1 MPTVPPTS
9 RPEPVAGAA
18 ETALRRLLA
27 ERVAIIDGAM
37 GTTIR
42 AYNITEEQARG
53 DRFKDAPKDLK
64 NNGDIYSL
72 TRPSEIGDIHRRFLE
87 AGADII
93 ETNTFSATSIGQS
106 EFFIEDPRE
115 KGGRKD
121 PAFYQSVLEN
131 KFLETLAWDI
141 NFQSAQQCRTW
152 ADRIAN
158 NSGKRR
164 YVAGAV
170 GPLTVSLSNSP
181 DADDAGFR
189 VVTFDQV
196 KADYRRQVRA
206 LIAGGV
212 DLLLVETIF
221 DSLNAKAAL
230 VAIEEI
236 FAEDQIRLPLMIS
249 AAVGR
254 GGETMISAQTV
265 GAFWNAVRTHKPL
278 AVGLNCS
285 IGPDLM
291 RPFLEELGE
300 KSDTFVSCYPNAG
313 LPNPLTETGF
323 DLKPADMARFMGE
336 FASSGL
342 LNIAGG
348 CCGNTPDHIAAIAQA
363 LAPKPAR
370 KVTIVRPET
379 APVGVSGLG
388 SRFSGS
394 VSSDPD
400 ARPQTQDPARAD
412 FPISLPL
419 QLSGSLPFTQQA
431 NSYLMVGER
440 TNVAGSPKFAKL
452 VKAGNYEEAVSVAR
466 QQVDNGANII
476 DICMDDGLID
486 GVAAMT
492 RFLQL
497 IGSEPEIAKV
507 PIMVDSSKW
516 EVIEAGLKCLQGK
529 GIVNSISLKEGEAKF
544 LEQARTILRYGAA
557 VVVMAFDENGQAAS
571 YAEKIRICE
580 RAYRLLVDTVG
591 FPPEDIIFD
600 PNILTVGTGIE
611 EHNNYAVD
619 FIEATR
625 WIKANLPHAKVS
637 GGVSNVSFSFRG
649 NNPVREAM
657 HSAFL
662 YHAIKA
668 GMDMG
673 IVNPSMLEV
682 YEEVDKEL
690 LVLVEDVLLNRR
702 ADSTERL
709 VDYGEKLK
717 VRAAGIS
724 ESPDPKSQ
732 TQDAW
737 RAGTVEERLSHALVK
752 GIDSFIDQDTE
763 TARLKYGKPLTI
775 IEGPL
780 MDGMRVVGDLF
791 GAGKMFLPQVVKS
804 ARVMKKAVAYL
815 QPFMEAEKAA
825 LVAAGGIA
833 KAQGRIVMAT
843 VKGDVHDIG
852 KNIVGVVLACNNY
865 EVIDLGVMVSCEKI
879 LAAAKE
885 KGADIIG
892 LSGLITPSLDEMVHN
907 AKEMERQG
915 YKIPLLI
922 GGATTSAAHNA
933 VKIAPHYSEPVIHV
947 LDASRVIGVVSKLL
961 SSDNKPAYIAEV
973 KATQERQRIEF
984 ADRRGAR
991 KLLSIAEARNRGM
1004 KFDWSTVD
1012 IPKPEFL
1019 GTKVFSTGGSAPVR
1033 HSLGDGRSL
1042 RAASDPSL
1050 NSQLSA
1056 LSLAE
1061 IADFIDWSPFFSTWE
1076 LHGRFP
1082 DILTDA
1088 VVGEEATKLYAEA
1101 QAMLRRIIDEKRYT
1115 AKAVIGFW
1123 PANAVGDSVEVYDP
1137 ASFEKVP
1144 ALSSPNVLKTFHF
1157 LRQQHEKPAGQF
1169 SHCLADFIAPKDSG
1183 RIDYLG
1189 GFAVTAGHGVEEF
1202 AAEFRAK
1209 HDDFNAILAQ
1219 ALGDR
1224 LAEALAELMHK
1235 KAREASGYGQT
1246 ENLAMKD
1253 IIREKYRG
1261 IRPAP
1266 GYPACPDHTE
1276 KPPLF
1281 ELLNATALT
1290 GITLT
1295 ESNAMFPASSVS
1307 GHYFN
1312 HPDSKYFAVGKL
1324 GKDQID
1330 DYSLRKEQ
1338 WVEASEKWLAPYLDY
1353 EPTP

>member
-1 MPTVPPTS
+1 MQAYKISFMSTLPPTS
-9 RPEPVAGAA
+9 A
-18 ETALRRLLA
+18 EIALRRLLA

-42 AYNITEEQARG
+42 AYNITEAQARG
-53 DRFKDAPKDLK
+53 ERFKDAPKDLK

-72 TRPSEIGDIHRRFLE
+72 TRPTEIGDIHRRFLE

-121 PAFYQSVLEN
+121 PAFYQTVIEN
-131 KFLETLAWDI
+131 KFLQELAHDI
-141 NFQSAQQCRTW
+141 NFQSAQQCRAW

-158 NSGKRR
+158 SSGRRR
-164 YVAGAV
+164 YVAGAI

-196 KADYRRQVRA
+196 KADYRRQVRS

-236 FAEDQIRLPLMIS
+236 FAEDKVRLPLMIS

-265 GAFWNAVRTHKPL
+265 GAFWNAIRTHQPL

-291 RPFLEELGE
+291 RPFLEELGQ
-300 KSDTFVSCYPNAG
+300 KSDAFISAYPNAG

-323 DLKPADMARFMGE
+323 DLKPDDMARFMGE
-336 FASSGL
+336 FADSGL

-348 CCGNTPDHIAAIAQA
+348 CCGNTPEHIAAIAES
-363 LAPKPAR
+363 LRPKPAR
-370 KVTIVRPET
+370 QVSVLKPEL
-379 APVGVSGLG
+379 A
-388 SRFSGS
+388 
-394 VSSDPD
+394 
-400 ARPQTQDPARAD
+400 
-412 FPISLPL
+412 
-419 QLSGSLPFTQQA
+419 LSGSLPFTPVPG
-431 NSYLMVGER
+431 SFLMIGER

-466 QQVDNGANII
+466 QQVDNGANVI
-476 DICMDDGLID
+476 DVCMDDGLID

-492 RFLQL
+492 RFLHL
-497 IGSEPEIAKV
+497 IASEPEIAKV
-507 PIMVDSSKW
+507 PVMVDSSKW

-571 YAEKIRICE
+571 YTEKIRICE
-580 RAYRLLVDTVG
+580 RAYRLLVDTAG

-657 HSAFL
+657 HAAFL

-668 GMDMG
+668 GLDMG

-702 ADSTERL
+702 PDTTERL
-709 VDYGEKLK
+709 VEHGEKLK
-717 VRAAGIS
+717 ASGAAKDQKADIA
-724 ESPDPKSQ
+724 ELE
-732 TQDAW
+732 AW
-737 RAGTVEERLSHALVK
+737 RKGTVEERLSHALVK
-752 GIDSFIDQDTE
+752 GIDAWIDGDTE
-763 TARLKYGKPLTI
+763 EARQKYGKPLTI

-791 GAGKMFLPQVVKS
+791 GSGKMFLPQVVKS

-825 LVAAGGIA
+825 LVAAGGTA

-865 EVIDLGVMVSCEKI
+865 EVVDLGVMVSCEKI
-879 LAAAKE
+879 LAAARE

-915 YKIPLLI
+915 CKIPLLV

-947 LDASRVIGVVSKLL
+947 LDASRVIGVVTKLL
-961 SSDNKPAYIAEV
+961 NPDSKPAYLAEV
-973 KATQERQRIEF
+973 KALQERQRAEF
-984 ADRRGAR
+984 ADHRSAR
-991 KLLSIAEARNRGM
+991 KLLTLAEARARAQPT
-1004 KFDWSTVD
+1004 DWKTVD

-1019 GTKVFSTGGSAPVR
+1019 GTRVYSSEGRASPPDEPHVRTQPVPGSSGGF
-1033 HSLGDGRSL
+1033 
-1042 RAASDPSL
+1042 
-1050 NSQLSA
+1050 A
-1056 LSLAE
+1056 LPLTLDE
-1061 IADFIDWSPFFSTWE
+1061 IADFIDWGPFFSTWE

-1082 DILTDA
+1082 DILKDP
-1088 VVGEEATKLYAEA
+1088 VVGEEATKLYTEA
-1101 QAMLRRIIDEKRYT
+1101 QAMLRRIIAEKRYT

-1123 PANAVGDSVEVYDP
+1123 PANSVGDSVEVYDP
-1137 ASFEKVP
+1137 VTLSEANGSSSASRKI
-1144 ALSSPNVLKTFHF
+1144 LKTFHF
-1157 LRQQHEKPAGQF
+1157 LRQQNEKPAGQF
-1169 SHCLADFIAPKDSG
+1169 NHCLADFIAPKSSG

-1235 KAREASGYGQT
+1235 KAREYSGYGKT
-1246 ENLAMKD
+1246 ENLEMKD

-1266 GYPACPDHTE
+1266 GYPACPDHQA

-1281 ELLNATALT
+1281 ELLGAQTLT

-1295 ESNAMFPASSVS
+1295 ESNAMHPASSVS
-1307 GHYFN
+1307 GWYFN
-1312 HPDSKYFAVGKL
+1312 HPESKYFATGKL
-1324 GKDQID
+1324 MKDQVE
-1330 DYSLRKEQ
+1330 DY
-1338 WVEASEKWLAPYLDY
+1338 ASRMEMPVAQAEKWLAPYLDY
-1353 EPTP
+1353 

>member
-1 MPTVPPTS
+1 MSKSVLPMTES
-9 RPEPVAGAA
+9 EI
-18 ETALRRLLA
+18 ALRRTLA
-27 ERVAIIDGAM
+27 ERMVIIDGAM

-42 AYNITEEQARG
+42 TYNITEEQVRG
-53 DRFKDAPKDLK
+53 ERFKHAPKDLK

-72 TRPSEIGDIHRRFLE
+72 TCPDQISDIHRRFLD
-87 AGADII
+87 AGSDII

-115 KGGRKD
+115 KGGRKT
-121 PAFYQSVLEN
+121 PAFYQEVIEN
-131 KFLETLAWDI
+131 KFLQELAHDI
-141 NFQSAQQCRTW
+141 NFHSARQCRIC
-152 ADRIAN
+152 ADRAAEKT
-158 NSGKRR
+158 GRRR
-164 YVAGAV
+164 YVAGAI

-189 VVTFDQV
+189 VVTFDQC
-196 KADYRRQVRA
+196 KADYRRQVRS

-221 DSLNAKAAL
+221 DALNAKAAL
-230 VAIEEI
+230 VAVEEV
-236 FAEDQIRLPLMIS
+236 FAEDKIKLPLMIS

-254 GGETMISAQTV
+254 GGETMISAQTI
-265 GAFWNAVRTHKPL
+265 GAFWNAVRNHNPL
-278 AVGLNCS
+278 SVGLNCS

-291 RPFLEELGE
+291 RPFLAELSG
-300 KSDTFVSCYPNAG
+300 KADTFVSAYPNAG
-313 LPNPLTETGF
+313 LPNPLTPTGF
-323 DLKPADMARFMGE
+323 DLEPKDMARFMAE
-336 FASSGL
+336 FADSHL
-342 LNIAGG
+342 CNIAGG
-348 CCGNTPDHIAAIAQA
+348 CCGNTPEHIAAIAQA

-370 KVTIVRPET
+370 KVTILKPEM
-379 APVGVSGLG
+379 A
-388 SRFSGS
+388 
-394 VSSDPD
+394 
-400 ARPQTQDPARAD
+400 
-412 FPISLPL
+412 
-419 QLSGSLPFTQQA
+419 LSGSLPFTPVA
-431 NSYLMVGER
+431 GSYLMVGER

-452 VKAGNYEEAVSVAR
+452 VKVGKYEEAISVAR
-466 QQVDNGANII
+466 QQVDNGANVI
-476 DICMDDGLID
+476 DVCMDDGLID

-657 HSAFL
+657 HAAFL

-690 LVLVEDVLLNRR
+690 LELVEDVILNRR

-709 VDYGEKLK
+709 VDFGEKLK
-717 VRAAGIS
+717 ARAAAGGESQIS
-724 ESPDPKSQ
+724 DLKSQ
-732 TQDAW
+732 VSNLEAW
-737 RAGTVEERLSHALVK
+737 RSGTVEARLSHALVK
-752 GIDSFIDQDTE
+752 GIDQFIDADTE
-763 TARLKYGKPLTI
+763 EARQKYGKPLTI

-815 QPFMEAEKAA
+815 QPFMEKEKAE
-825 LVAAGGIA
+825 LVAAGGVA
-833 KAQGRIVMAT
+833 KAQGRIIMAT

-915 YKIPLLI
+915 FKIPLLI

-933 VKIAPHYSEPVIHV
+933 VKIAPYYSEPVIHV
-947 LDASRVIGVVSKLL
+947 LDASRVIGVVSQLL
-961 SSDNKPAYIAEV
+961 NPDNKPKFVAETRA
-973 KATQERQRIEF
+973 KQEKQRVEF
-984 ADRRGAR
+984 ADRKGAR
-991 KLLSIAEARNRGM
+991 KMLSLAEARNRRQPT
-1004 KFDWSTVD
+1004 DWATVD

-1019 GTKVFSTGGSAPVR
+1019 GTRAFTTDEAVIRAQRTTVR
-1033 HSLGDGRSL
+1033 GQGNQD
-1042 RAASDPSL
+1042 L
-1050 NSQLSA
+1050 NAQLSA

-1061 IADFIDWSPFFSTWE
+1061 IAEYIDWGPFFSSWE

-1082 DILTDA
+1082 DILKDE
-1088 VVGEEATKLYAEA
+1088 VVGVEATKLYADA
-1101 QAMLRRIIDEKRYT
+1101 QGMLKKIIEEKRYT
-1115 AKAVIGFW
+1115 ARAVVGFW
-1123 PANAVGDSVEVYDP
+1123 PANSVGDSVELYTDE
-1137 ASFEKVP
+1137 SRTKV
-1144 ALSSPNVLKTFHF
+1144 LQTFHF
-1157 LRQQHEKPAGQF
+1157 LRQQNEKPAGQF
-1169 SHCLADFIAPKDSG
+1169 NHCLADYIAPKDSG
-1183 RIDYLG
+1183 RADYLG
-1189 GFAVTAGHGVEEF
+1189 GFAVTTGQGVEEF
-1202 AAEFRAK
+1202 AKSFEAN
-1209 HDDFNAILAQ
+1209 HDDYSSIMAK

-1235 KAREASGYGQT
+1235 KERDYSGFGT
-1246 ENLAMKD
+1246 IENLEMKD

-1281 ELLNATALT
+1281 DLLHATEFT

-1295 ESNAMFPASSVS
+1295 ESNAMYPPSSVS

-1324 GKDQID
+1324 AKDQIED
-1330 DYSLRKEQ
+1330 CAARKSIS
-1338 WVEASEKWLAPYLDY
+1338 VADAEKWLGPYLDY
-1353 EPTP
+1353 

>member
-1 MPTVPPTS
+1 
-9 RPEPVAGAA
+9 
-18 ETALRRLLA
+18 
-27 ERVAIIDGAM
+27 
-37 GTTIR
+37 
-42 AYNITEEQARG
+42 
-53 DRFKDAPKDLK
+53 
-64 NNGDIYSL
+64 
-72 TRPSEIGDIHRRFLE
+72 
-87 AGADII
+87 
-93 ETNTFSATSIGQS
+93 
-106 EFFIEDPRE
+106 
-115 KGGRKD
+115 
-121 PAFYQSVLEN
+121 
-131 KFLETLAWDI
+131 
-141 NFQSAQQCRTW
+141 
-152 ADRIAN
+152 
-158 NSGKRR
+158 
-164 YVAGAV
+164 
-170 GPLTVSLSNSP
+170 
-181 DADDAGFR
+181 
-189 VVTFDQV
+189 
-196 KADYRRQVRA
+196 
-206 LIAGGV
+206 
-212 DLLLVETIF
+212 
-221 DSLNAKAAL
+221 
-230 VAIEEI
+230 
-236 FAEDQIRLPLMIS
+236 
-249 AAVGR
+249 
-254 GGETMISAQTV
+254 
-265 GAFWNAVRTHKPL
+265 
-278 AVGLNCS
+278 
-285 IGPDLM
+285 M
-291 RPFLEELGE
+291 RPFLAELSD
-300 KSDTFVSCYPNAG
+300 KADTFVSAYPNAG
-313 LPNPLTETGF
+313 LPNPLTPTGF
-323 DLKPADMARFMGE
+323 DLEPKDMARFMGE
-336 FASSGL
+336 FADSHL
-342 LNIAGG
+342 CNIAGG
-348 CCGNTPDHIAAIAQA
+348 CCGNTPEHIAAIAQE

-370 KVTIVRPET
+370 KVTAVKPDLSLREAAGDEAIQLDGSPRPASRARDDKEKRAVPMQSIV
-379 APVGVSGLG
+379 
-388 SRFSGS
+388 
-394 VSSDPD
+394 
-400 ARPQTQDPARAD
+400 
-412 FPISLPL
+412 PL
-419 QLSGSLPFTQQA
+419 ELSGSLPFKQQPGT
-431 NSYLMVGER
+431 YLMVGER

-466 QQVDNGANII
+466 QQVDNGANVI
-476 DICMDDGLID
+476 DVCMDDGLID

-497 IGSEPEIAKV
+497 IGSEPEITKV

-571 YAEKIRICE
+571 YSEKIRICE

-657 HSAFL
+657 HAAFL
-662 YHAIKA
+662 YHAIQA

-690 LVLVEDVLLNRR
+690 LVLVEDVILNRR
-702 ADSTERL
+702 ADATERL

-717 VRAAGIS
+717 AAHS
-724 ESPDPKSQ
+724 
-732 TQDAW
+732 
-737 RAGTVEERLSHALVK
+737 GTKAADIKVEETWRKDTIEARLSHALVK
-752 GIDSFIDQDTE
+752 GIDQFIDQDTE
-763 TARLKYGKPLTI
+763 EARKKYGKPLLI

-815 QPFMEAEKAA
+815 QPFMEQEKAE

-833 KAQGRIVMAT
+833 KAQGRIIMAT

-885 KGADIIG
+885 RGADIIG

-915 YKIPLLI
+915 YQIPLLI

-947 LDASRVIGVVSKLL
+947 LDASRVIGVVSQLL
-961 SSDNKPAYIAEV
+961 NPDNKPAFVAETRA
-973 KATQERQRIEF
+973 KQEKQRVEF
-984 ADRRGAR
+984 ADRKGAR
-991 KLLSIAEARNRGM
+991 KMLSLAEARKRPQPT
-1004 KFDWSTVD
+1004 DWATVD
-1012 IPKPEFL
+1012 LPKPEFL
-1019 GTKVFSTGGSAPVR
+1019 GTRAFTTDEAAIRAQRTTVR
-1033 HSLGDGRSL
+1033 GQGNQN
-1042 RAASDPSL
+1042 L
-1050 NSQLSA
+1050 NAQVSA

-1061 IADFIDWSPFFSTWE
+1061 IADYIDWGPFFSSWE

-1082 DILTDA
+1082 DILKDE
-1088 VVGEEATKLYAEA
+1088 VVGAEATKLYADA
-1101 QAMLRRIIDEKRYT
+1101 QALLKRIIAEKRYT
-1115 AKAVIGFW
+1115 ARAVMGFW
-1123 PANAVGDSVEVYDP
+1123 PANSVGDSVELYTDE
-1137 ASFEKVP
+1137 SRTT
-1144 ALSSPNVLKTFHF
+1144 VLQTFHF
-1157 LRQQHEKPAGQF
+1157 LRQQNEKAAGQF
-1169 SHCLADFIAPKDSG
+1169 NHCLADFIAPKSSG
-1183 RIDYLG
+1183 RADYLG
-1189 GFAVTAGHGVEEF
+1189 GFAVTTGHGVEEF
-1202 AAEFRAK
+1202 AKSFEAK
-1209 HDDFNAILAQ
+1209 HDDYGAIMAK

-1235 KAREASGYGQT
+1235 NEREFCGFGKT
-1246 ENLAMKD
+1246 ENLEMKD

-1261 IRPAP
+1261 VRPAP

-1281 ELLNATALT
+1281 DLLRATELT

-1295 ESNAMFPASSVS
+1295 ESNAMNPPSSVS

-1312 HPDSKYFAVGKL
+1312 HPESKYFAVGKL
-1324 GKDQID
+1324 SKDQIE
-1330 DYSLRKEQ
+1330 DYSARKNLP
-1338 WVEASEKWLAPYLDY
+1338 VVDCEKWLGPYLDY
-1353 EPTP
+1353 

>member
-1 MPTVPPTS
+1 MSKSVLPMTES
-9 RPEPVAGAA
+9 EI
-18 ETALRRLLA
+18 ALRRTLA
-27 ERVAIIDGAM
+27 ERMVIIDGAM

-42 AYNITEEQARG
+42 TYNITEEQVRG
-53 DRFKDAPKDLK
+53 ERFKHAPKDLK

-72 TRPSEIGDIHRRFLE
+72 TCPDQISDIHRRFLD
-87 AGADII
+87 AGSDII

-115 KGGRKD
+115 KGGRKT
-121 PAFYQSVLEN
+121 PAFYQEVIEN
-131 KFLETLAWDI
+131 KFLQELAHDI
-141 NFQSAQQCRTW
+141 NFHSARQCRIC
-152 ADRIAN
+152 ADRAAEKT
-158 NSGKRR
+158 GRRR
-164 YVAGAV
+164 YVAGAI

-189 VVTFDQV
+189 VVTFDQC
-196 KADYRRQVRA
+196 KADYRRQVRS

-221 DSLNAKAAL
+221 DALNAKAAL
-230 VAIEEI
+230 VAVEEV
-236 FAEDQIRLPLMIS
+236 FAEDKIKLPLMIS

-254 GGETMISAQTV
+254 GGETMISAQTI
-265 GAFWNAVRTHKPL
+265 GAFWNAVRNHNPL
-278 AVGLNCS
+278 SVGLNCS

-291 RPFLEELGE
+291 RPFLAELSG
-300 KSDTFVSCYPNAG
+300 KADTFVSAYPNAG
-313 LPNPLTETGF
+313 LPNPLTPTGF
-323 DLKPADMARFMGE
+323 DLEPKDMARFMAE
-336 FASSGL
+336 FADSHL
-342 LNIAGG
+342 CNIAGG
-348 CCGNTPDHIAAIAQA
+348 CCGNTPEHIAAIAQA

-370 KVTIVRPET
+370 KVTILKPEM
-379 APVGVSGLG
+379 A
-388 SRFSGS
+388 
-394 VSSDPD
+394 
-400 ARPQTQDPARAD
+400 
-412 FPISLPL
+412 
-419 QLSGSLPFTQQA
+419 LSGSLPFTPVA
-431 NSYLMVGER
+431 GSYLMVGER

-452 VKAGNYEEAVSVAR
+452 VKVGKYEEAISVAR
-466 QQVDNGANII
+466 QQVDNGANVI
-476 DICMDDGLID
+476 DVCMDDGLID

-619 FIEATR
+619 FIEAAR

-657 HSAFL
+657 HAAFL

-690 LVLVEDVLLNRR
+690 LELVEDVILNRR

-709 VDYGEKLK
+709 VDFGEKLK
-717 VRAAGIS
+717 ARAAAGGESQIS
-724 ESPDPKSQ
+724 DLKSQ
-732 TQDAW
+732 VSNLEAW
-737 RAGTVEERLSHALVK
+737 RSGTVEARLSHALVK
-752 GIDSFIDQDTE
+752 GIDQFIDADTE
-763 TARLKYGKPLTI
+763 EARQKYGKPLTI

-815 QPFMEAEKAA
+815 QPYMEKEKAE

-833 KAQGRIVMAT
+833 KAQGRIIMAT

-915 YKIPLLI
+915 FKIPLLI

-933 VKIAPHYSEPVIHV
+933 VKIAPYYSEPVIHV
-947 LDASRVIGVVSKLL
+947 LDASRVIGVVSQLLNPDRKSSASNSRTAKVPAKCFRSPRPVIAVSRPTGRRSTFPGRNSSARARLRLMKL
-961 SSDNKPAYIAEV
+961 SSG
-973 KATQERQRIEF
+973 R
-984 ADRRGAR
+984 
-991 KLLSIAEARNRGM
+991 
-1004 KFDWSTVD
+1004 
-1012 IPKPEFL
+1012 
-1019 GTKVFSTGGSAPVR
+1019 SAPPC
-1033 HSLGDGRSL
+1033 
-1042 RAASDPSL
+1042 AARGIRISTL
-1050 NSQLSA
+1050 NFQLSA
-1056 LSLAE
+1056 WPRSPSTSTGARSFPRGNSTGVSL
-1061 IADFIDWSPFFSTWE
+1061 I
-1076 LHGRFP
+1076 
-1082 DILTDA
+1082 
-1088 VVGEEATKLYAEA
+1088 Y
-1101 QAMLRRIIDEKRYT
+1101 
-1115 AKAVIGFW
+1115 
-1123 PANAVGDSVEVYDP
+1123 
-1137 ASFEKVP
+1137 
-1144 ALSSPNVLKTFHF
+1144 
-1157 LRQQHEKPAGQF
+1157 
-1169 SHCLADFIAPKDSG
+1169 
-1183 RIDYLG
+1183 
-1189 GFAVTAGHGVEEF
+1189 
-1202 AAEFRAK
+1202 
-1209 HDDFNAILAQ
+1209 
-1219 ALGDR
+1219 
-1224 LAEALAELMHK
+1224 
-1235 KAREASGYGQT
+1235 
-1246 ENLAMKD
+1246 
-1253 IIREKYRG
+1253 
-1261 IRPAP
+1261 
-1266 GYPACPDHTE
+1266 
-1276 KPPLF
+1276 
-1281 ELLNATALT
+1281 
-1290 GITLT
+1290 
-1295 ESNAMFPASSVS
+1295 
-1307 GHYFN
+1307 
-1312 HPDSKYFAVGKL
+1312 
-1324 GKDQID
+1324 
-1330 DYSLRKEQ
+1330 
-1338 WVEASEKWLAPYLDY
+1338 
-1353 EPTP
+1353 

>member
-1 MPTVPPTS
+1 MS
-9 RPEPVAGAA
+9 AA
-18 ETALRRLLA
+18 EIELRRTLA

-42 AYNITEEQARG
+42 TYSMKESDIRG
-53 DRFKDAPKDLK
+53 ERFKDSKKDLL
-64 NNGDIYSL
+64 NNGDLFSL
-72 TRPSEIGDIHRRFLE
+72 TQPGMIGDIHRRFLE

-121 PAFYQSVLEN
+121 PAFYASVLEN
-131 KFLETLAWDI
+131 KFLQELAHDI
-141 NFQSAQQCRTW
+141 NFQSARQCREW

-158 NSGKRR
+158 ATGRRR
-164 YVAGAV
+164 YVAGAI

-196 KADYRRQVRA
+196 KADYRRQIRS
-206 LIAGGV
+206 LIAGGS

-236 FAEDQIRLPLMIS
+236 FKEDNIRLPLMIS

-265 GAFWNAVRTHKPL
+265 EALWNAVRSHNPL
-278 AVGLNCS
+278 SIGLNCS

-291 RPFLEELGE
+291 RPFLAELSE
-300 KSDTFVSCYPNAG
+300 KANDAFISAYPNAG
-313 LPNPLTETGF
+313 LPNPLTPTGF
-323 DLKPADMARFMGE
+323 DLEPADMARYMGE
-336 FASSGL
+336 FATAGL
-342 LNIAGG
+342 ANIVGG
-348 CCGNTPDHIAAIAQA
+348 CCGNTPEHIAAIAQA
-363 LAPKPAR
+363 VAPKPAR
-370 KVTIVRPET
+370 SLTILRPDFPTEGR
-379 APVGVSGLG
+379 APARPS
-388 SRFSGS
+388 
-394 VSSDPD
+394 D
-400 ARPQTQDPARAD
+400 ARAPEATNHNSQATDSDAPTTPPASA
-412 FPISLPL
+412 STLPL
-419 QLSGSLPFTQQA
+419 QLSGSLPFTQQFGTF
-431 NSYLMVGER
+431 LMIGER

-466 QQVDNGANII
+466 QQVDNGANVI

-497 IGSEPEIAKV
+497 ISSEPEIAKV
-507 PIMVDSSKW
+507 PFMVDSSKW

-529 GIVNSISLKEGEAKF
+529 GIVNSISLKEGETKF
-544 LEQARTILRYGAA
+544 LDQARTILRYGAA

-625 WIKANLPHAKVS
+625 WIKAHLPHAKVS
-637 GGVSNVSFSFRG
+637 GGVSNISFAFRG
-649 NNPVREAM
+649 NNVVREAM
-657 HSAFL
+657 HAAFL

-682 YEEVDKEL
+682 YEEVDKVL
-690 LVLVEDVLLNRR
+690 LEHVEDVLLNRR
-702 ADSTERL
+702 PDATERL
-709 VDYGEKLK
+709 VELGEKLK
-717 VRAAGIS
+717 ASGGVKDQKADIAVL
-724 ESPDPKSQ
+724 E
-732 TQDAW
+732 AW
-737 RAGTVEERLSHALVK
+737 RQGTIEERLSHALVK
-752 GIDSFIDQDTE
+752 GIDAWIDEDTE
-763 TARLKYGKPLTI
+763 EARKKYGKPLLI

-825 LVAAGGIA
+825 LVASGGTA
-833 KAQGRIVMAT
+833 RAQGKIVMAT

-865 EVIDLGVMVSCEKI
+865 EVFDLGVMVSCEKI

-907 AKEMERQG
+907 AKEMQRLG
-915 YKIPLLI
+915 LKLPLLI
-922 GGATTSAAHNA
+922 GGATTSAAHTA
-933 VKIAPHYSEPVIHV
+933 VKIAPHYEEPVVHV
-947 LDASRVIGVVSKLL
+947 LDASRVIGVVSQLL
-961 SSDNKPAYIAEV
+961 SPENKPKFVADT
-973 KATQERQRIEF
+973 KAKQEKQRTEF
-984 ADRRGAR
+984 GDRKGAR
-991 KLLSIAEARNRGM
+991 KLLPLAEARARGQ
-1004 KFDWSTVD
+1004 KFDWAAVD

-1019 GTKVFSTGGSAPVR
+1019 GTRVYSSAPDQRPGTKDQGLSEKSPVPGP
-1033 HSLGDGRSL
+1033 SALVL
-1042 RAASDPSL
+1042 SL
-1050 NSQLSA
+1050 N
-1056 LSLAE
+1056 E

-1082 DILTDA
+1082 DILKDP
-1088 VVGEEATKLYAEA
+1088 VVGDEATKLYAEA
-1101 QAMLRRIIDEKRYT
+1101 QAMLKRIIAEKRYT

-1123 PANAVGDSVEVYDP
+1123 PANSVGDSVEVYADE
-1137 ASFEKVP
+1137 SRTKI
-1144 ALSSPNVLKTFHF
+1144 LKTFHF
-1157 LRQQHEKPAGQF
+1157 LRQQLEKPADQF
-1169 SHCLADFIAPKDSG
+1169 NHCLADFIAPKDSG

-1209 HDDFNAILAQ
+1209 TDDFNAILAQ
-1219 ALGDR
+1219 A
-1224 LAEALAELMHK
+1224 
-1235 KAREASGYGQT
+1235 
-1246 ENLAMKD
+1246 
-1253 IIREKYRG
+1253 
-1261 IRPAP
+1261 
-1266 GYPACPDHTE
+1266 
-1276 KPPLF
+1276 
-1281 ELLNATALT
+1281 
-1290 GITLT
+1290 
-1295 ESNAMFPASSVS
+1295 
-1307 GHYFN
+1307 
-1312 HPDSKYFAVGKL
+1312 
-1324 GKDQID
+1324 
-1330 DYSLRKEQ
+1330 
-1338 WVEASEKWLAPYLDY
+1338 
-1353 EPTP
+1353 